1 MCGSRV
7 NEGVSV
13 DVAEF
18 SREVKRLRAIMLEAK
33 KGNGLSDALKL
44 LRNQMTAGEALIF
57 IDRYYFQLKLQE
69 IEQIF
74 RWHYSHISRI
84 ATKAERNLKIRG

>member
-1 MCGSRV
+1 LKNSAMDTETGKRTFRISDIYTAAYLVLSNLNYTLEKKDNKILFCFASSPDLYKQLQAF

-33 KGNGLSDALKL
+33 KKPD
-44 LRNQMTAGEALIF
+44 
-57 IDRYYFQLKLQE
+57 D
-69 IEQIF
+69 
-74 RWHYSHISRI
+74 
-84 ATKAERNLKIRG
+84 